1 MKLFLFMVGLLAL
14 VTSETV
20 ITSNAQ
26 SPRSEIGCTITAKT
40 SFTQGEPILLRL
52 TLENNSSEPGVVD
65 LGYDREGAFHF
76 RLIRPDGV
84 LIDLPQTKIREGIAL
99 LDKVVIPARESHSQ
113 QIILDNWYNFTE
125 PGLYRVTLKI
135 PASPCAPQKLRFE
148 ITPEDLERLKSVCNE
163 LMDAI
168 EKNKTDYAKAAEA
181 AKALA
186 QVRNPIAVPFLT
198 KALELNPMVSSI
210 ITPALARFP
219 GH

>member
-1 MKLFLFMVGLLAL
+1 MKLFLMVGLLAL
-14 VTSETV
+14 VTTETV
-20 ITSNAQ
+20 ITSSALSSQ
-26 SPRSEIGCTITAKT
+26 PEVECTLTGKT

-52 TLENNSSEPGVVD
+52 KLENNSSEPRVVD

-99 LDKVVIPARESHSQ
+99 LGKVVIPAQESHSQ

-148 ITPEDLERLKSVCNE
+148 ITPEDLDRLKTVCNE
-163 LMDAI
+163 LVDTI
-168 EKNKTDYAKAAEA
+168 EKNKYDYAKAADA

-186 QVRNPIAVPFLT
+186 QVRSPLAVPFLT
-198 KALELNPMVSSI
+198 KALDLNSMVSSI